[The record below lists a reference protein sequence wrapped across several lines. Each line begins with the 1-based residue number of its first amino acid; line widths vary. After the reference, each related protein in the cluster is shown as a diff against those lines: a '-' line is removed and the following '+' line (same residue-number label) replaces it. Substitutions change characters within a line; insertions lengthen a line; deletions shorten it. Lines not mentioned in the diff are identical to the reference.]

1 MTETALHP
9 LAGVVARVHG
19 DLDDGFELG
28 LLTLGPAETGAALV
42 DLERAAHRLAA
53 LQSKLLAHA
62 AAARVEDETGAAS
75 TAVWFATATRTTRAE
90 AHRRVRTAVA
100 TQEQYDALAAAGA
113 SGAVSPV
120 QVEVVVRALDDL
132 GDDLDVDVR
141 TEAERTL
148 VGFARQ
154 HDAKALRVLGRRIL
168 DVVAPAVGEAREAEL
183 LAREE
188 REAAAKV
195 RLTMR
200 EDGHGCVH
208 GKFTMPEMHGAMFAK
223 MLDAIASPRR
233 DHLREEEGGAEDAEP
248 AAARPA
254 WERRGQAFVELIE
267 RMRDADLP
275 DAAGAGA
282 TVVVTM
288 QVDTLTGGLAAAS
301 LDTGHRISPGEAR
314 RLACGAD
321 LVPAVLGTKSEVLDL
336 GRAARFHTKPQRIAM
351 LLRDQ
356 GCTAEGCDAPPHWC
370 EAHHDD
376 PWSRGGRTSVER
388 GRLLCWRHHR
398 VAHDPTYL
406 TETLGTGKLRFT
418 RRN

>member
-9 LAGVVARVHG
+9 LVGVAARLGAVI
-19 DLDDGFELG
+19 DDGFEAG
-28 LLTLGPAETGAALV
+28 LLTAGPVETGAALV
-42 DLERAAHRLAA
+42 ALEREANRLAA
-53 LQSKLLAHA
+53 LQSRLLAHA
-62 AAARVEDETGAAS
+62 TDVRVEDATGAPS
-75 TAVWFATATRTTRAE
+75 TAVWFANATRVPRAE
-90 AHRRVRTAVA
+90 AHRRVRAAVA
-100 TQEQYDALAAAGA
+100 TQERYGALAAAGI
-113 SGAVSPV
+113 SGGVSPG

-132 GDDLDVDVR
+132 GEGVTAEIRD
-141 TEAERTL
+141 EAERTL
-148 VGFARQ
+148 VGFARE
-154 HDAKALRVLGRRIL
+154 HEAKALRVLGRRIL

-200 EDGHGCVH
+200 EDGQGCVH
-208 GKFTMPEMHGAMFAK
+208 GRFTVPEMHGAMFAK
-223 MLDAIASPRR
+223 MLDAISSPRR
-233 DHLREEEGGAEDAEP
+233 DHVRAEATGGP
-248 AAARPA
+248 ADVSTDGRPS

-275 DAAGAGA
+275 DVAGAGA

-336 GRAARFHTKPQRIAM
+336 GRAARFHTKPQRVAM
-351 LLRDQ
+351 ILRDQ
-356 GCTAEGCDAPPHWC
+356 GCTAEDCDAPPHWC

-376 PWSRGGRTSVER
+376 PWSRGGHTTVER